1 MNECTKS
8 LQHAR
13 HLISKNNAVSVA
25 GGIQTIDTW
34 IGGES
39 VGITV
44 GLSYLGGIILF
55 LLPCLV
61 RYILEG
67 IFSQKKDTFMPKTI
81 ICYSRVYEY
90 IKEICK

>member
-1 MNECTKS
+1 MLNECIKS

-25 GGIQTIDTW
+25 SDIQTIDTW

-67 IFSQKKDTFMPKTI
+67 IFSQKKAPLWPRQLF
-81 ICYSRVYEY
+81 VAQEY
-90 IKEICK
+90 MNI